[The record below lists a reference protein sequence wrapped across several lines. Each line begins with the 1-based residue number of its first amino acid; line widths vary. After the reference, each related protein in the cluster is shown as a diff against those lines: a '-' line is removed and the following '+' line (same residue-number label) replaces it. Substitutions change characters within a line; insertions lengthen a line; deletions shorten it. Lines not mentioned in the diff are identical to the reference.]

1 MFSIFRQILLIF
13 LLTFAPI
20 AMMSQV
26 KISIEIENY
35 DDSLYYLLKYKSDK
49 SLIVIDSSTAVKGNK
64 IFKQS
69 SNYPEGIYVLA
80 DSKQNPIFEL
90 FLGKDQKF
98 TVNVGDLTRNE
109 TYIIKGAKETSDYF
123 DIYAKTN
130 YNRLYIKALESEI
143 EHFPD
148 NARKID
154 SIKLNHNEYLES
166 IKIKDRNS
174 FLRTYIGFNKE
185 IIVPQEYKDNYEQY
199 IIDHYFD
206 DISFRDVRILN
217 TRLLKNKLDD
227 YFNNYMSKQ
236 TTDVVLQKIDYI
248 IHQTTSGYRDIPQDL
263 VNHEVRDYILWYL
276 YSKYFDNDI
285 IYTHLSD
292 VYFSKLEINNLTEN
306 IRSEIVKR
314 ADILRKITIGR
325 IAPTFTYI
333 DDEGKQIDLSEINS
347 KNTILFFYKPDCQKC
362 IREKRIL
369 GLIKKRQKNLTIL
382 HINISEENYSNVSQD
397 IAVQYDIKTTPTIYI
412 LDKDKRITAKNIK
425 AEEIEFHIIK
435 K

>member
-1 MFSIFRQILLIF
+1 MNSIFRRILLIF

-26 KISIEIENY
+26 KIRVEIENY

-49 SLIVIDSSTAVKGNK
+49 SLIVIDSSTVVKGNK

-123 DIYAKTN
+123 DIYARTN

-166 IKIKDRNS
+166 IKIKDKDS
-174 FLRTYIGFNKE
+174 FIRTYIGFNKE
-185 IIVPQEYKDNYEQY
+185 IIVPQEYKDNSEQY

-227 YFNNYMSKQ
+227 YFNNYIYSRTHK
-236 TTDVVLQKIDYI
+236 TYI
-248 IHQTTSGYRDIPQDL
+248 FTFFP
-263 VNHEVRDYILWYL
+263 
-276 YSKYFDNDI
+276 SKY
-285 IYTHLSD
+285 
-292 VYFSKLEINNLTEN
+292 
-306 IRSEIVKR
+306 
-314 ADILRKITIGR
+314 
-325 IAPTFTYI
+325 
-333 DDEGKQIDLSEINS
+333 
-347 KNTILFFYKPDCQKC
+347 
-362 IREKRIL
+362 
-369 GLIKKRQKNLTIL
+369 
-382 HINISEENYSNVSQD
+382 
-397 IAVQYDIKTTPTIYI
+397 
-412 LDKDKRITAKNIK
+412 
-425 AEEIEFHIIK
+425 
-435 K
+435 

>member
-1 MFSIFRQILLIF
+1 MISIFRRILLIF

-20 AMMSQV
+20 VMMSQV
-26 KISIEIENY
+26 KIRVEIDNYEDSIF
-35 DDSLYYLLKYKSDK
+35 YLLKYKSDK
-49 SLIVIDSSTAVKGNK
+49 SLIVIDTSTISYKEK
-64 IFKQS
+64 IFK
-69 SNYPEGIYVLA
+69 NTNKYPEGIYVLA
-80 DSKQNPIFEL
+80 DSKHNPLFEML
-90 FLGKDQKF
+90 IGKDQKF
-98 TVNVGDLTRNE
+98 SVKVGDLMRND
-109 TYIIKGAKETSDYF
+109 TYIIKGSKETSTYF
-123 DIYAKTN
+123 DIYNKTN
-130 YNRLYIKALESEI
+130 YNQLYIKALESEI
-143 EHFPD
+143 EYFPD

-166 IKIKDRNS
+166 IKIKEKNS

-185 IIVPQEYKDNYEQY
+185 IIVPQEYKNNSEQY

-206 DISFRDVRILN
+206 EIRFSDVRILN

-236 TTDVVLQKIDYI
+236 STDVILQKIDYLI
-248 IHQTTSGYRDIPQDL
+248 GQTTSD
-263 VNHEVRDYILWYL
+263 VSDYILWYL

-333 DDEGKQIDLSEINS
+333 DDEGKQIDLSEIDS
-347 KNTILFFYKPDCQKC
+347 KNTVLFFYKPDCQKC

-369 GLIKKRQKNLTIL
+369 GLIKKRHKNLTIL
-382 HINISEENYSNVSQD
+382 HINISEENYHNVSQD

>member
-26 KISIEIENY
+26 KISVDIENY

-49 SLIVIDSSTAVKGNK
+49 SLIVIDSSTVVKGNK

-90 FLGKDQKF
+90 LLGKDQKF

-166 IKIKDRNS
+166 IKIKDKDS
-174 FLRTYIGFNKE
+174 FIRTYIGFNKE
-185 IIVPQEYKDNYEQY
+185 IIVPQEYKDNSEQY

-206 DISFRDVRILN
+206 DISLRDIRILN

-248 IHQTTSGYRDIPQDL
+248 IYKTTSGYRDIPQDL

-306 IRSEIVKR
+306 IRNEIVKR

-333 DDEGKQIDLSEINS
+333 DDEGKQIDLSEIDS
-347 KNTILFFYKPDCQKC
+347 KNTVLFFYKPDCQKC
-362 IREKRIL
+362 IRDKRIL

-435 K
+435 R

>member
-185 IIVPQEYKDNYEQY
+185 IIVPQEYKDNSEQY

-248 IHQTTSGYRDIPQDL
+248 IYQTKSGYRDIPQDL

-325 IAPTFTYI
+325 LAPTFTYI
-333 DDEGKQIDLSEINS
+333 DDEGKQIALSEIDS
-347 KNTILFFYKPDCQKC
+347 KNTVLFFYKPDCQKC

>member
-1 MFSIFRQILLIF
+1 MFSIFRRILLIF

-26 KISIEIENY
+26 KIRVEIENY

-49 SLIVIDSSTAVKGNK
+49 SLIVIDSSTVVKDNK
-64 IFKQS
+64 TFKQS

-123 DIYAKTN
+123 DIYARTN
-130 YNRLYIKALESEI
+130 YNKLYIKALESEI

-166 IKIKDRNS
+166 IKIKDKDS
-174 FLRTYIGFNKE
+174 FIRTYIGFNKE
-185 IIVPQEYKDNYEQY
+185 IIVPQEYKDNSEQY

-248 IHQTTSGYRDIPQDL
+248 IHQTKSGYRDIPQDL

-333 DDEGKQIDLSEINS
+333 DDEGKQIDLSEIDS
-347 KNTILFFYKPDCQKC
+347 KNTVLFFYKPDCQKC
-362 IREKRIL
+362 IRDKRIL

-435 K
+435 R

>member
-49 SLIVIDSSTAVKGNK
+49 SLIVIDSSTVVKGNK

-80 DSKQNPIFEL
+80 DSRQNPIFEL

-206 DISFRDVRILN
+206 NISFRDVRILN

-248 IHQTTSGYRDIPQDL
+248 IYQTTSGYRDIPQDL

-306 IRSEIVKR
+306 IRNEIVKR
-314 ADILRKITIGR
+314 SDILRKITIGR

-333 DDEGKQIDLSEINS
+333 DDEGKQIDLSEIDS

>member
-1 MFSIFRQILLIF
+1 MKSVFFKILCIF
-13 LLTFAPI
+13 LLTFLQI
-20 AMMSQV
+20 NLFSQV
-26 KISIEIENY
+26 NINIKIDDI
-35 DDSLYYLLKYKSDK
+35 DDSTLYLLKYKSNK
-49 SLIVIDSSTAVKGNK
+49 SLIVIDSSTVVKGNK

-98 TVNVGDLTRNE
+98 MVNVGDLTRNE

-130 YNRLYIKALESEI
+130 YKRLYIKALESEI

-166 IKIKDRNS
+166 IKIKDKDS
-174 FLRTYIGFNKE
+174 FIRTYIGFNKE

-248 IHQTTSGYRDIPQDL
+248 IYQTTSGYRDIPQDL
-263 VNHEVRDYILWYL
+263 LNHEVRDYILWYL

-325 IAPTFTYI
+325 LAPTFTYI
-333 DDEGKQIDLSEINS
+333 DDEGKQIDLSEIDS

-369 GLIKKRQKNLTIL
+369 ELVKKRLKNLTIL
-382 HINISEENYSNVSQD
+382 HINISEDNYSNVRQD
-397 IAVQYDIKTTPTIYI
+397 IAIQYDIKTTPTIYV
-412 LDKDKRITAKNIK
+412 LDKDKRIIAKNIK

>member
-26 KISIEIENY
+26 KIRIEIENY

-130 YNRLYIKALESEI
+130 FNRLYIKALESEI

-185 IIVPQEYKDNYEQY
+185 IIVPQEYKDNSEQY

-248 IHQTTSGYRDIPQDL
+248 IYQTTSGYRDIPQDL

-306 IRSEIVKR
+306 IRNEIVKR
-314 ADILRKITIGR
+314 SDILRKITIGR

-333 DDEGKQIDLSEINS
+333 DDEGKQIDLSEIDS

-412 LDKDKRITAKNIK
+412 LDKDKRITTKNIK

-435 K
+435 R

>member
-1 MFSIFRQILLIF
+1 MISIFRRILFIF

-20 AMMSQV
+20 VMMSQV
-26 KISIEIENY
+26 NIRVEIENH

-49 SLIVIDSSTAVKGNK
+49 SLVAIDTSTVEKDK
-64 IFKQS
+64 IIFKQNA
-69 SNYPEGIYVLA
+69 NYPEGIYVLA
-80 DSKQNPIFEL
+80 DSKQNPIFEIL
-90 FLGKDQKF
+90 LGKDQKF
-98 TVNVGDLTRNE
+98 SITVGDLMRND
-109 TYIIKGAKETSDYF
+109 TYIIKGSKETAAYF
-123 DIYAKTN
+123 DIYNRTN
-130 YNRLYIKALESEI
+130 YNKLYIKALESEI
-143 EHFPD
+143 KYFPD

-166 IKIKDRNS
+166 IRIKDRNS
-174 FLRTYIGFNKE
+174 FLRTYIGYNKE
-185 IIVPQEYKDNYEQY
+185 IIVPQEYKNKSEQY
-199 IIDHYFD
+199 IIDHYFND
-206 DISFRDVRILN
+206 MSLSDVRILN

-236 TTDVVLQKIDYI
+236 STDVILQKIDYLI
-248 IHQTTSGYRDIPQDL
+248 GRTTAGYRDIPQDL

-276 YSKYFDNDI
+276 YSQYFDNDI

-333 DDEGKQIDLSEINS
+333 DDEGKQIDLSEIDS
-347 KNTILFFYKPDCQKC
+347 KNTVLFFYKPDCQKC

-369 GLIKKRQKNLTIL
+369 GLIKNRQENLTIL
-382 HINISEENYSNVSQD
+382 YINISEENYHNVSQD
-397 IAVQYDIKTTPTIYI
+397 IAVKYDIKTTPTIYI

-425 AEEIEFHIIK
+425 AEEIEFHLIK
-435 K
+435 R

>member
-26 KISIEIENY
+26 KIRIEIENY

-49 SLIVIDSSTAVKGNK
+49 SLIVIDSSTVVKGNK

-80 DSKQNPIFEL
+80 DSRQNPIFEL

-166 IKIKDRNS
+166 IKIKDKDS
-174 FLRTYIGFNKE
+174 FIRTYIGFNKE
-185 IIVPQEYKDNYEQY
+185 IIVPQEYKDNFEQY

-248 IHQTTSGYRDIPQDL
+248 IYQTKSGYRDIPQDL

-325 IAPTFTYI
+325 LAPTFTYI

-369 GLIKKRQKNLTIL
+369 GLIKKRQKDLTIL

>member
-80 DSKQNPIFEL
+80 DSNQNPIFEL

-166 IKIKDRNS
+166 IKIKDKDS
-174 FLRTYIGFNKE
+174 FIRTYIGFNKE
-185 IIVPQEYKDNYEQY
+185 IIVPQEYKNKSEQY

-206 DISFRDVRILN
+206 DMSLSDIRILN
-217 TRLLKNKLDD
+217 TRMLKNKLDD

-236 TTDVVLQKIDYI
+236 STDVVLQEIDYI
-248 IHQTTSGYRDIPQDL
+248 IGRTTAGYRDIPQDL

-276 YSKYFDNDI
+276 YSQYFDNDI

-325 IAPTFTYI
+325 LAPTFTYI
-333 DDEGKQIDLSEINS
+333 DDEGKQIDLSEIDS
-347 KNTILFFYKPDCQKC
+347 KNTVLFFYKPDCQKC

-369 GLIKKRQKNLTIL
+369 GLIKKRHKNLTIL
-382 HINISEENYSNVSQD
+382 HINISEENYHNVSQD

-412 LDKDKRITAKNIK
+412 LDKEKKIIAKNIK
-425 AEEIEFHIIK
+425 AEEIEFHLIK
-435 K
+435 R

>member
-1 MFSIFRQILLIF
+1 MKSVFFKISCIFFLTILPLR
-13 LLTFAPI
+13 LL
-20 AMMSQV
+20 SQV
-26 KISIEIENY
+26 NIDVKINDIN
-35 DDSLYYLLKYKSDK
+35 DTVLYLVKYKSDK
-49 SLIVIDSSTAVKGNK
+49 SLIVIDSSTVVKGNK

-69 SNYPEGIYVLA
+69 SNYPEGIYILA

-123 DIYAKTN
+123 DIYARTN

-143 EHFPD
+143 EYFPD

-166 IKIKDRNS
+166 IKIKDKDS
-174 FLRTYIGFNKE
+174 FIRTYIGFNKE
-185 IIVPQEYKDNYEQY
+185 IIVPQEYKDNFEQY

-236 TTDVVLQKIDYI
+236 STDVILQKIDYLI
-248 IHQTTSGYRDIPQDL
+248 NQTTAGYRDIPQDL
-263 VNHEVRDYILWYL
+263 LDHNVRDYILWYL

-292 VYFSKLEINNLTEN
+292 VYFSKLTINNLTEN
-306 IRSEIVKR
+306 IRNEIVKR
-314 ADILRKITIGR
+314 ANILRKITIGR
-325 IAPTFTYI
+325 LAPTFTYI
-333 DDEGKQIDLSEINS
+333 DDEGEQIDLLKIDS

-369 GLIKKRQKNLTIL
+369 GLIKNRQKDLTVL
-382 HINISEENYSNVSQD
+382 YINISEDNYSNVSQD
-397 IAVQYDIKTTPTIYI
+397 IINQYDIATTPTIYV
-412 LDKDKRITAKNIK
+412 LDNDKRIIAKNIK

-435 K
+435 R

>member
-1 MFSIFRQILLIF
+1 MKSIFKRILLIF
-13 LLTFAPI
+13 FLTFPHI
-20 AMMSQV
+20 HLISQV
-26 KISIEIENY
+26 KIRVEIENY
-35 DDSLYYLLKYKSDK
+35 EDSVFHLLKYKSDK
-49 SLIVIDSSTAVKGNK
+49 SLIVIDSSTVVKGNK
-64 IFKQS
+64 IFKHR

-206 DISFRDVRILN
+206 YISFRDVRILN

-248 IHQTTSGYRDIPQDL
+248 IYQTTSRYRDIPQDL
-263 VNHEVRDYILWYL
+263 VNEVRDYILWYL
-276 YSKYFDNDI
+276 YSQYFDNDI

-325 IAPTFTYI
+325 LAPTFSYYDENGNQINLSDI
-333 DDEGKQIDLSEINS
+333 DSQ
-347 KNTILFFYKPDCQKC
+347 NTVLFFYKPDCQKC
-362 IREKRIL
+362 IRDKRIL
-369 GLIKKRQKNLTIL
+369 GDIEKRQNGLTIL
-382 HINISEENYSNVSQD
+382 YINISEDNYNNVSQD
-397 IAVQYDIKTTPTIYI
+397 IINQYDITTTPTIYLLNNNKEI
-412 LDKDKRITAKNIK
+412 IAKHIK
-425 AEEIEFHIIK
+425 AEEIEFHIINK
-435 K
+435 

>member
-1 MFSIFRQILLIF
+1 MISIFRRILLIF

-20 AMMSQV
+20 VMMSQV
-26 KISIEIENY
+26 NIRVEIENH

-49 SLIVIDSSTAVKGNK
+49 SLVAIDTSTVEKDK
-64 IFKQS
+64 IIFKQNA
-69 SNYPEGIYVLA
+69 NYPEGIYVLA
-80 DSKQNPIFEL
+80 DSKQNPIFEIL
-90 FLGKDQKF
+90 LGKDQKF
-98 TVNVGDLTRNE
+98 SITVGDLTKND
-109 TYIIKGAKETSDYF
+109 TYIIKGSKETSAYF
-123 DIYAKTN
+123 YIYNKTN

-143 EHFPD
+143 EYFSD

-166 IKIKDRNS
+166 IRIKDRNS
-174 FLRTYIGFNKE
+174 FLRTYIGYNKE
-185 IIVPQEYKDNYEQY
+185 IIVPQEYKNKSEQY

-206 DISFRDVRILN
+206 DMSLSDIRILN

-236 TTDVVLQKIDYI
+236 STDVILQKIDYLI
-248 IHQTTSGYRDIPQDL
+248 GRTTAGYRDIPQDL

-276 YSKYFDNDI
+276 YSQYFDNDI

-325 IAPTFTYI
+325 LAPTFTYI
-333 DDEGKQIDLSEINS
+333 DDEGEQIDLLKIDS

-369 GLIKKRQKNLTIL
+369 GLIKNRQKDLTIL
-382 HINISEENYSNVSQD
+382 YINISEDNYSNVSQD
-397 IAVQYDIKTTPTIYI
+397 IINQYDIATTPTIYV
-412 LDKDKRITAKNIK
+412 LDNDKRIIAKNIK

-435 K
+435 R

>member
-26 KISIEIENY
+26 KIRVEIENY

-49 SLIVIDSSTAVKGNK
+49 SLIVIDSSTVVKGNK

-69 SNYPEGIYVLA
+69 SNYPEGIYILA

-130 YNRLYIKALESEI
+130 YNKLYIKALESEI

-166 IKIKDRNS
+166 IKIKDKDS
-174 FLRTYIGFNKE
+174 FIRTYIGFNKE

-206 DISFRDVRILN
+206 DISFRDIRILN

-248 IHQTTSGYRDIPQDL
+248 IYQTTSRYRDIPQDL

-325 IAPTFTYI
+325 LAPTFTYI
-333 DDEGKQIDLSEINS
+333 DDEGKQIDLSEIDS
-347 KNTILFFYKPDCQKC
+347 KNTVLFFYKPDCQKC
-362 IREKRIL
+362 IRDKRIL

-435 K
+435 R

>member
-49 SLIVIDSSTAVKGNK
+49 SLIVIDSSTVVKDNK
-64 IFKQS
+64 IFRHS

-185 IIVPQEYKDNYEQY
+185 IIVPQEYKDNSEQY

-248 IHQTTSGYRDIPQDL
+248 IHQTTSGYRDIPKDL

-276 YSKYFDNDI
+276 YSKYFNNDI

-325 IAPTFTYI
+325 LAPTFTYI
-333 DDEGKQIDLSEINS
+333 DDKGKQIDLSEINS

-369 GLIKKRQKNLTIL
+369 GLIKKRQKDLTIL

-397 IAVQYDIKTTPTIYI
+397 IAVQFDIKTTPTIYI

>member
-80 DSKQNPIFEL
+80 DSNQNPIFEL

-166 IKIKDRNS
+166 IKIKDKDS
-174 FLRTYIGFNKE
+174 FIRTYIGFNKE
-185 IIVPQEYKDNYEQY
+185 IIVPQEYKNKSEQY

-206 DISFRDVRILN
+206 DMSLSDIRILN

-236 TTDVVLQKIDYI
+236 STDVILQKIDYLI
-248 IHQTTSGYRDIPQDL
+248 GRTTAGYRDIPQDL

-276 YSKYFDNDI
+276 YSQYFDNDI

-325 IAPTFTYI
+325 LAPTFTYI
-333 DDEGKQIDLSEINS
+333 DDEGKQIDLSEIDS
-347 KNTILFFYKPDCQKC
+347 KNTVLFFYKPDCQKC

-369 GLIKKRQKNLTIL
+369 GLIKKRHKNLTIL
-382 HINISEENYSNVSQD
+382 HINISEENYHNVSQD

-412 LDKDKRITAKNIK
+412 LDKEKKIIAKNIK
-425 AEEIEFHIIK
+425 AEEIEFHLIK
-435 K
+435 R

>member
-1 MFSIFRQILLIF
+1 MISIFRRILLIF

-20 AMMSQV
+20 AMISQV

-80 DSKQNPIFEL
+80 DSNQNPIFEL

-166 IKIKDRNS
+166 IKIKDKDS
-174 FLRTYIGFNKE
+174 FIRTYIGFNKE
-185 IIVPQEYKDNYEQY
+185 IIVPQEYKDNFEQY

-206 DISFRDVRILN
+206 DISFIDVRILN

-236 TTDVVLQKIDYI
+236 TTDVVLQKIDYLI
-248 IHQTTSGYRDIPQDL
+248 GRTTAGYRDIPKDL
-263 VNHEVRDYILWYL
+263 LNHDVRDYILWYL

-325 IAPTFTYI
+325 LAPTFTYI
-333 DDEGKQIDLSEINS
+333 DDEGKQIDLSEIDS
-347 KNTILFFYKPDCQKC
+347 INTILFFYKPDCQKC

-369 GLIKKRQKNLTIL
+369 GLIKKRQNNITIL

-425 AEEIEFHIIK
+425 AEEIEFHLIK

>member
-1 MFSIFRQILLIF
+1 MISIFRRILLIF

-20 AMMSQV
+20 VMMSQV
-26 KISIEIENY
+26 NIRVEIENH

-49 SLIVIDSSTAVKGNK
+49 SLVAIDTSTVEKDK
-64 IFKQS
+64 TIFKQNA
-69 SNYPEGIYVLA
+69 NYPEGIYVLA
-80 DSKQNPIFEL
+80 DSKQNPIFEIL
-90 FLGKDQKF
+90 LGKDQKF
-98 TVNVGDLTRNE
+98 SITVGDLMRND
-109 TYIIKGAKETSDYF
+109 TYIIKGSKETSAYF
-123 DIYAKTN
+123 YIYNKTN

-143 EHFPD
+143 EYFPD
-148 NARKID
+148 NAKKID

-166 IKIKDRNS
+166 IRIKDRNS
-174 FLRTYIGFNKE
+174 FLRTYIGYNKE
-185 IIVPQEYKDNYEQY
+185 IIVPQEYKNKSEQY

-206 DISFRDVRILN
+206 DMSLSDVRILN

-236 TTDVVLQKIDYI
+236 STDVILQKIDYLI
-248 IHQTTSGYRDIPQDL
+248 GRTTAGYRDIPQDL

-276 YSKYFDNDI
+276 YSQYFDNDI

-333 DDEGKQIDLSEINS
+333 DDEGKQIDLSEIDS
-347 KNTILFFYKPDCQKC
+347 KNTVLFFYKPDCQKC

-369 GLIKKRQKNLTIL
+369 GLIKNRQENLTIL
-382 HINISEENYSNVSQD
+382 YINISEENYHNVSQD
-397 IAVQYDIKTTPTIYI
+397 IAVKYDIKTTPTIYI

-425 AEEIEFHIIK
+425 AEEIEFHLIK
-435 K
+435 R

>member
-1 MFSIFRQILLIF
+1 MDSIFRRILLIF
-13 LLTFAPI
+13 FLTFAPI
-20 AMMSQV
+20 ALISQV
-26 KISIEIENY
+26 KIRIGIENY
-35 DDSLYYLLKYKSDK
+35 DDSLFYLLKYKSDK
-49 SLIVIDSSTAVKGNK
+49 SYLVIDTSSISFNDKVFRSKD
-64 IFKQS
+64 
-69 SNYPEGIYVLA
+69 NYQEGIYVLA
-80 DSKQNPIFEL
+80 DSRQCPVFEIL
-90 FLGKDQKF
+90 IGKDQKF
-98 TVNVGDLTRNE
+98 SIKVGDLTRND
-109 TYIIKGAKETSDYF
+109 TYIIKGAKETSTYF
-123 DIYAKTN
+123 DIYNKTY
-130 YNRLYIKALESEI
+130 YNQLYIKALESEI
-143 EHFPD
+143 EYFPE

-174 FLRTYIGFNKE
+174 FLKTYIGYNKE
-185 IIVPQEYKDNYEQY
+185 IIVPQEYKNKSEQY

-206 DISFRDVRILN
+206 DKSLSDVRILN

-227 YFNNYMSKQ
+227 YFNNYLSKQ
-236 TTDVVLQKIDYI
+236 STNVILQKIDYLI
-248 IHQTTSGYRDIPQDL
+248 NRTTAGYRDIPQNLLDH
-263 VNHEVRDYILWYL
+263 NVRDYILWYL

-325 IAPTFTYI
+325 LAPTFTYI
-333 DDEGKQIDLSEINS
+333 DDEGNQIDLSEIDS

-369 GLIKKRQKNLTIL
+369 GLLKNRQKDLTIL
-382 HINISEENYSNVSQD
+382 YINISEENYHNVSQD

-412 LDKDKRITAKNIK
+412 LDKDKRIIAKNIK
-425 AEEIEFHIIK
+425 AEDIEFHLIK
-435 K
+435 R

>member
-80 DSKQNPIFEL
+80 DSNQNPIFEL

-98 TVNVGDLTRNE
+98 MVNVGDLTRNE

-166 IKIKDRNS
+166 IKIKDKDS
-174 FLRTYIGFNKE
+174 FIRTYIGFNKE
-185 IIVPQEYKDNYEQY
+185 IIVPQEHKDNYEQY

-248 IHQTTSGYRDIPQDL
+248 IYQTTSGYRDIPKDL

-292 VYFSKLEINNLTEN
+292 VYFSKLTINNLTEN
-306 IRSEIVKR
+306 IRNEIVKR

-333 DDEGKQIDLSEINS
+333 DDEGKQINLSEIDS

-369 GLIKKRQKNLTIL
+369 GLIKKRHKNLTIL
-382 HINISEENYSNVSQD
+382 HINISEENYHNVSQD

-412 LDKDKRITAKNIK
+412 LDKEKKIIAKNIK
-425 AEEIEFHIIK
+425 AEEIEFHLIK
-435 K
+435 R

>member
-26 KISIEIENY
+26 KISVDIENH

-49 SLIVIDSSTAVKGNK
+49 SLIVIDSSTVVKGNK
-64 IFKQS
+64 TFRQS

-80 DSKQNPIFEL
+80 DSKQNPVFEL

-130 YNRLYIKALESEI
+130 YNKLYIKALESEI

-166 IKIKDRNS
+166 IKIKDKDS
-174 FLRTYIGFNKE
+174 FIRTYIGFNKE

-206 DISFRDVRILN
+206 DISFRDIRILN

-248 IHQTTSGYRDIPQDL
+248 IYQTTSRYRDIPQDL

-325 IAPTFTYI
+325 LAPTFTYI
-333 DDEGKQIDLSEINS
+333 DDEGKQIDLSEIDS
-347 KNTILFFYKPDCQKC
+347 KNTVLFFYKPDCQKC
-362 IREKRIL
+362 IRDKRIL

-435 K
+435 R

>member
-1 MFSIFRQILLIF
+1 
-13 LLTFAPI
+13 
-20 AMMSQV
+20 MSQV
-26 KISIEIENY
+26 KIRVEIENY

-80 DSKQNPIFEL
+80 DSRQNPIFEL
-90 FLGKDQKF
+90 LLGKDQKF

-148 NARKID
+148 NVRKID

-166 IKIKDRNS
+166 IKIKDKDS

-185 IIVPQEYKDNYEQY
+185 IIVPQEYKDNSEQY

-206 DISFRDVRILN
+206 YISFRDVRILN

-236 TTDVVLQKIDYI
+236 TTDVILQKIDYI
-248 IHQTTSGYRDIPQDL
+248 IYQTKSGYRDIPQDL

-306 IRSEIVKR
+306 IRKEIVKR

-333 DDEGKQIDLSEINS
+333 DDEGKQIDLSEIDS
-347 KNTILFFYKPDCQKC
+347 KNTVLFFYKPDCQKC

>member
-1 MFSIFRQILLIF
+1 MISIFRRILLIF

-20 AMMSQV
+20 VMMSQV
-26 KISIEIENY
+26 NIRVEIENH

-49 SLIVIDSSTAVKGNK
+49 SLVAIDTSTVEKDK
-64 IFKQS
+64 IIFKQNA
-69 SNYPEGIYVLA
+69 NYPEGIYVLA
-80 DSKQNPIFEL
+80 DSKQNPIFEIL
-90 FLGKDQKF
+90 LGKDQKF
-98 TVNVGDLTRNE
+98 SITVGDLTRND
-109 TYIIKGAKETSDYF
+109 TYIIKGSKETSAYF
-123 DIYAKTN
+123 YIYNKTN

-143 EHFPD
+143 EYFPD

-154 SIKLNHNEYLES
+154 SIKLNHNKYLES
-166 IKIKDRNS
+166 IRIKDRNS
-174 FLRTYIGFNKE
+174 FLRTYIGYNKE
-185 IIVPQEYKDNYEQY
+185 IIVPQEYKNKSEQY

-236 TTDVVLQKIDYI
+236 TTDVVLQKIDYLI
-248 IHQTTSGYRDIPQDL
+248 GRTTAGYRDIPQDL

-276 YSKYFDNDI
+276 YSQYFDNDI

-333 DDEGKQIDLSEINS
+333 DDEGKQIDLSEIDS
-347 KNTILFFYKPDCQKC
+347 KNTVLFFYKPDCQKC

-369 GLIKKRQKNLTIL
+369 GLIKNRQENLTIL
-382 HINISEENYSNVSQD
+382 YINISEENYSNVSQD
-397 IAVQYDIKTTPTIYI
+397 IAVQYDIKITPTIYI

-425 AEEIEFHIIK
+425 AEEIEFHLIK
-435 K
+435 R